1 MKIEQGIKRTNR
13 QKRGEKT
20 KAIKENI
27 FKYEGGTMNYYKKS
41 ILWLVKVRPE
51 KINPTFNQKNLNLLQ
66 ALVRSI
72 LWIKGIATLFLLS
85 FILLSLQIPGEAQ
98 RRGMIQIK
106 GSDTMVNLVQILA
119 EEYMIRN
126 PGTAIAV
133 TGGGSGTG
141 ISAMING
148 TCDIAK
154 TSREWRQREIDQAW
168 EKGVQPRFFVI
179 AIDGLSIIVNEKNP
193 LDKLTM
199 PQVGAIYR
207 GEIKNWKEVGG
218 PNQPIILYGRQSN
231 SGTYVFMQE
240 HVLGNRNYSPEM
252 REMNGNAQIIEAVIQ
267 DEGGIGYVG
276 VGYIYDEN
284 GQIRKGLKVLK
295 ISKDEKSPAFS
306 PLDKKSVDSGDYPIA
321 RPLYMAT
328 NGKPRPDI
336 AAFLSFVVGPEGQKI
351 VEREGFFTIGEKH
364 RLMNEKNLK

>member
-1 MKIEQGIKRTNR
+1 MKIRGKKKGN
-13 QKRGEKT
+13 QKRYLDK
-20 KAIKENI
+20 K
-27 FKYEGGTMNYYKKS
+27 GGTMKKFKQT
-41 ILWLVKVRPE
+41 IIWVIKVRRK
-51 KINPTFNQKNLNLLQ
+51 KIITNTNQKKFNSGLFVQIREISL
-66 ALVRSI
+66 I
-72 LWIKGIATLFLLS
+72 LFLLNLAL
-85 FILLSLQIPGEAQ
+85 FSLQIPGEAQ
-98 RRGMIQIK
+98 RSRLIQIK

-119 EEYMIRN
+119 EEYMAKN

-133 TGGGSGTG
+133 VGGGSGTG

-148 TCDIAK
+148 TCDIAN

-168 EKGVQPRFFVI
+168 EKGIQPRFFII
-179 AIDGLSIIVNEKNP
+179 AVDGLSIIVNAKNP
-193 LDKLTM
+193 IDRLTM
-199 PQVGAIYR
+199 AQVGAIYR

-218 PNQPIILYGRQSN
+218 PNLPMVLYGRQSN

-276 VGYIYDEN
+276 VGYLFDDQ
-284 GQIRKGLKVLK
+284 GQVRKGIEVLQ

-306 PLDKKSVDSGDYPIA
+306 PLDKKAVDNGNYPIA

-328 NGKPRPDI
+328 NGKPRPDV
-336 AAFLSFVVGPEGQKI
+336 AAFLNFIIGPEGQKI

-364 RLMNEKNLK
+364 RQMNEKNLK